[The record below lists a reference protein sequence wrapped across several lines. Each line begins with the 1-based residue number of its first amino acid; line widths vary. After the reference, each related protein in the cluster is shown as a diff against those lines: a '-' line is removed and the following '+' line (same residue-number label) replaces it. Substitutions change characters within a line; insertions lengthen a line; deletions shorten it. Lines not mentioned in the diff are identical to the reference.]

1 MKCFVLQL
9 SSVGAVL
16 VAMSDLSRTS
26 VVIPCYRD
34 DRFLAET
41 LASVAAQS
49 AAAKEVIVVDDGSP
63 EPLQRPESWTGLPL
77 IWIRTPNQGLGAAR
91 NVGLQAA
98 AGEFVAF
105 CDADDW
111 WQPNKL
117 EIQQARLDARSGAV
131 ACYTHCVDAA
141 GYFPFG
147 PYPDPDLP
155 ADDLAALLWNGQF
168 FPPSSVLVRAEVAKR
183 VGGFRE
189 GLTNGED
196 LDFWFRILEHGEIV
210 GVPEPLC
217 WYRQHEG
224 QITSNPVRRVM
235 GSKQARCQIIER
247 FSDRLIRGGIAADR
261 LWDAY
266 RSEILCVYYRRQL
279 TAARPMLWDF
289 WRDHPHELRM
299 LAYWLITWC
308 PTDWVERFRGKI

>member
-1 MKCFVLQL
+1 MKI
-9 SSVGAVL
+9 
-16 VAMSDLSRTS
+16 S
-26 VVIPCYRD
+26 VVIPCYKD
-34 DRFLAET
+34 DRFLAQ
-41 LASVAAQS
+41 AIRSVLEQTHRDL
-49 AAAKEVIVVDDGSP
+49 ELIVIDDGSP
-63 EPLQRPESWTGLPL
+63 EPLTQIDFDDSRLNWV
-77 IWIRTPNQGLGAAR
+77 RTENRGLGAAR
-91 NVGLQAA
+91 NGGIDRSEGDL
-98 AGEFVAF
+98 VAF
-105 CDADDW
+105 LDADDFW
-111 WQPNKL
+111 EADKL
-117 EIQQARLDARSGAV
+117 EKQVVRLTETPAAV
-131 ACYTHCVDAA
+131 ACYTRCVDAK

-147 PYPDPDLP
+147 PYPSPDLP
-155 ADDLAALLWNGQF
+155 ADDLAVMLWHGQF
-168 FPPSSVLVRAEVAKR
+168 FPPSSVLVRAEVARR

-235 GSKQARCQIIER
+235 GSKQARRQIIER

-289 WRDHPHELRM
+289 WRDHPHDLQM

-308 PTDWVERFRGKI
+308 PPTWVERLRGKI

>member
-1 MKCFVLQL
+1 
-9 SSVGAVL
+9 
-16 VAMSDLSRTS
+16 MSDLSRIT

-34 DRFLAET
+34 DRYLAET
-41 LASVAAQS
+41 LASVAAQTTD
-49 AAAKEVIVVDDGSP
+49 AKEVIVVDDGSP
-63 EPLQRPESWTGLPL
+63 QPLQQPASWSGPPL
-77 IWIRTPNQGLGAAR
+77 NWIRTPNQGLGAAR
-91 NVGLQAA
+91 NVGLRAA
-98 AGEFVAF
+98 SGEFVAF

-111 WQPNKL
+111 WQPTKL
-117 EIQQARLDARSGAV
+117 ELQQSRLDAYPGAV
-131 ACYTHCVDAA
+131 ACYTRCVDAE

-147 PYPDPDLP
+147 PYPDPGLP
-155 ADDLAALLWNGQF
+155 GDDLAVLLWHGQF
-168 FPPSSVLVRAEVAKR
+168 FPPSSVLVRTEVAKR

-210 GVPEPLC
+210 GVSEPLC

-235 GSKQARCQIIER
+235 GSKQARRQIIER

-279 TAARPMLWDF
+279 AAARPMLWDF
-289 WRDHPHELRM
+289 WKDHPRDLRM

-308 PTDWVERFRGKI
+308 PSNWLERLRGRL